1 MRPVKFHSHLI
12 SLNSLSGE
20 TETVFRW
27 CSRYVSRAWPKTF
40 FPAVVLRVF
49 AELNSELALVLPT
62 LQIESY
68 WTYEVCHG
76 KHIRQYHEEKETG
89 QVSDLQVMFR

>member
-1 MRPVKFHSHLI
+1 MTENFVVPV
-12 SLNSLSGE
+12 
-20 TETVFRW
+20 
-27 CSRYVSRAWPKTF
+27 
-40 FPAVVLRVF
+40 VVLTAF
-49 AELNSELALVLPT
+49 AKVISKFALDLPT

-89 QVSDLQVMFR
+89 QVSVLKGQSNVQVIRITVFREANCVFLHRR

>member
-1 MRPVKFHSHLI
+1 MLAEHGLKLYF
-12 SLNSLSGE
+12 
-20 TETVFRW
+20 
-27 CSRYVSRAWPKTF
+27 F